1 MRVRLDIDDAF
12 LREMQCKLGDQA
24 SLVDLVREGLTL
36 LRWAVD
42 ETVAGRIVVSTS
54 AAGTEL
60 KRPLTPTIAAIEQR
74 HAQAR
79 SATGEERTAQPA
91 LNLSEK

>member
-60 KRPLTPTIAAIEQR
+60 
-74 HAQAR
+74 
-79 SATGEERTAQPA
+79 
-91 LNLSEK
+91 